1 MSAMWWR
8 LAERGVGFLVDAG
21 FNLAT
26 RPRKSSE
33 EREKELDQA
42 IAALEK
48 EEAPSGWP
56 QENPGA
62 PLIPLSLPTTEE
74 TVQELSRR
82 LGKELYRMEMDLQAG
97 GRIAGKP
104 CDCLSHKH
112 NLGLE
117 ATAEELMSYQR
128 SPVYGKVVA
137 WLRAHEAEFEP
148 REIARR
154 PPEHY
159 QGLVAEVRAFRKEV
173 LGTEKVKERV
183 AGELEE
189 GENPGNPGP
198 NPAVRP
204 VGVGPPPPRPF
215 ERPEARRRGLLPGTR
230 IELITPDEEKRIR
243 ELKEQGLTYGQIA
256 KQMHRSVSTV
266 WRTVHREYPPLR
278 RAITTERLRD
288 TLLLRRMGLTEEEI
302 GRRLGVSKPM
312 VSVLLHRA
320 GQRMDL
326 SAAAQNL
333 RMRLLVVSDRL
344 GPPATLWKLE
354 DGADRLREIADD
366 AALLLEVQ
374 PHEVPEALEY
384 PFDLGWVHSRAL
396 LAEEVL
402 RNGAWCLLRQP
413 VEPLSRVKERLGA
426 CGEAAREAARGIIER
441 WDGYETKATAVIFE
455 IEEMMAEEKAGVPT

>member
-1 MSAMWWR
+1 
-8 LAERGVGFLVDAG
+8 
-21 FNLAT
+21 
-26 RPRKSSE
+26 
-33 EREKELDQA
+33 
-42 IAALEK
+42 
-48 EEAPSGWP
+48 
-56 QENPGA
+56 
-62 PLIPLSLPTTEE
+62 
-74 TVQELSRR
+74 
-82 LGKELYRMEMDLQAG
+82 MEMDLQGG

-117 ATAEELMSYQR
+117 ATAEELMSYEGN
-128 SPVYGKVVA
+128 PVYGKVVA
-137 WLRAHEAEFEP
+137 WLEAHEAEFEP
-148 REIARR
+148 GEIAGR

-159 QGLVAEVRAFRKEV
+159 QGLVAEVRALRKEV
-173 LGTEKVKERV
+173 LRTEKLGALLSPGEREKVKERV

-189 GENPGNPGP
+189 GGSPGNPGP
-198 NPAVRP
+198 SPAVHL
-204 VGVGPPPPRPF
+204 VGVGPQPPRPF
-215 ERPEARRRGLLPGTR
+215 ERPEAPPRRGLPPGTR

-278 RAITTERLRD
+278 RAITPERLQD

-312 VSVLLHRA
+312 VSILLHRA

-326 SAAAQNL
+326 TAAAQDL

-366 AALLLEVQ
+366 AALLLEIQ

-402 RNGAWCLLRQP
+402 LNGAWCLLRQP
-413 VEPLSRVKERLGA
+413 VEPLSRVKERLGV
-426 CGEAAREAARGIIER
+426 CGEAAREAAQGIIER
-441 WDGYETKATAVIFE
+441 WEGYETKATQAIFE
-455 IEEMMAEEKAGVPT
+455 IEKMMAEAPALTPA